1 MSELYQVSSLTKFYG
16 AKAALNNV
24 TFGVE
29 PGRLVGLLGPNG
41 SGKTTL
47 LKISAGLLQATTGQV
62 LIDGQEPGPYTKA
75 VTAFLPD
82 RMALPTEYRVQDAV
96 AFYRDFFS
104 DFDTAKVHAMLADLK
119 LEPGQRIGAMSKGT
133 QEKLQL
139 CLTMGRQAR
148 LYLLDEPLGG
158 VDPAAREYILR
169 TILCNYNE
177 DAAVVISTHLIED
190 VETALDEVLL
200 LKDGALLAH
209 QNVDELREES
219 GKSLDEYFREAF
231 RC

>member
-1 MSELYQVSSLTKFYG
+1 MSELYQVSALTKFYG

-62 LIDGQEPGPYTKA
+62 WIDGQEPGPYTKA

-200 LKDGALLAH
+200 LKDGALLAQ

>member
-1 MSELYQVSSLTKFYG
+1 MEQLLNCQNLTKRYG
-16 AKAALNNV
+16 YKTALDNIDLSL
-24 TFGVE
+24 E
-29 PGRLVGLLGPNG
+29 RGRIIGLLGPNG

-62 LIDGQEPGPYTKA
+62 WIDGQEPGPYTKA

-96 AFYRDFFS
+96 AFYLDFFS

>member
-1 MSELYQVSSLTKFYG
+1 MSELYQVSALTKFYG

-24 TFGVE
+24 TFGLE

-62 LIDGQEPGPYTKA
+62 WIDGQEPGPYTKA

-200 LKDGALLAH
+200 LKDGALLAQ

>member
-1 MSELYQVSSLTKFYG
+1 MSELYQVSALTKFYG

-104 DFDTAKVHAMLADLK
+104 DFDTAKVHAMLADLM

>member
-1 MSELYQVSSLTKFYG
+1 MSELYQVSALTKFYG

-190 VETALDEVLL
+190 VETVLDEVLL
-200 LKDGALLAH
+200 LKDGALLVH